1 MYEVARHPG
10 AGYECHGNKEKKN
23 CCHVGNGKKK
33 IGPLSNILY
42 EKSKSI
48 ENWAAIAAAAQMK
61 VS

>member
-10 AGYECHGNKEKKN
+10 AGYECHGNKEKKT
-23 CCHVGNGKKK
+23 VATLAMAKK

>member
-1 MYEVARHPG
+1 MKLHGIRVPG
-10 AGYECHGNKEKKN
+10 MNAMVIKK
-23 CCHVGNGKKK
+23 KKLLPRWQWQKK

-48 ENWAAIAAAAQMK
+48 ENWAAIAAAAAQMK